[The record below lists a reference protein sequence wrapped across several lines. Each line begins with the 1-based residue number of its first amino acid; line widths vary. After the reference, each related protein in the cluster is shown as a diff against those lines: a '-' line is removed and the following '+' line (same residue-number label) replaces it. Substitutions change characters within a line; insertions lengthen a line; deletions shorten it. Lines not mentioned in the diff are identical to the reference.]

1 MSEPELGAIDHYVRD
16 LLHLL
21 IERAREAKAS
31 REALPSGSDSFE
43 TGRHMAYYE
52 MVSTALG
59 NLKSFG
65 LSPSRF
71 DVTDDFSPDRELT

>member
-1 MSEPELGAIDHYVRD
+1 MSEPEPGAVDHYVRD

-21 IERAREAKAS
+21 IERAREARAS
-31 REALPSGSDSFE
+31 RDAPSSVSEGFEA
-43 TGRHMAYYE
+43 GRHMAYYE

-65 LSPSRF
+65 LSPSQF
-71 DVTDDFSPDRELT
+71 DVTEDFSPDRELA

>member
-1 MSEPELGAIDHYVRD
+1 MSEPELSAVDHYVRD

-21 IERAREAKAS
+21 IERTRDARAS
-31 REALPSGSDSFE
+31 RDAPSEGSEAFE
-43 TGRHMAYYE
+43 AGRHTAYYE

-65 LSPSRF
+65 LPLSRF
-71 DVTDDFSPDRELT
+71 DVTDDFSPDRELL